1 MSMRIKLASV
11 RVYDRLKERPGAS
24 SRQSGA
30 RDRDLLKDL
39 EQRLRELIS
48 DGRLNANWDQN
59 GQVYVFM
66 SDIDALMRAGLLDEL
81 IYRL

>member
-1 MSMRIKLASV
+1 
-11 RVYDRLKERPGAS
+11 
-24 SRQSGA
+24 
-30 RDRDLLKDL
+30 LLKDI
-39 EQRLRELIS
+39 EQRLRELIT

-66 SDIDALMRAGLLDEL
+66 SDIDGLLRAGHLDEL